1 MFSDIDRNCEML
13 IGSYKKLKSYYHYN
27 KNFIFMKEKIAE
39 FEYDDEKM
47 NQRIKQ
53 LAEFLY
59 NPQNDANIKWIQEL
73 IEKIDFY
80 VLPKAFVE
88 NENKNDQFVR
98 SNLKEKRPINKVNFF
113 INMPIELHLID
124 TLWTVLIGKI
134 AMDHQTIQKSCYGN
148 CLDYKVLY
156 NHQTDWFESINF
168 QKNKLFKIYFPQY
181 CAWRNNAI
189 ETVRKENANQKSQ
202 ILFSLDIK
210 GFYYSVRWKFDILE
224 KIFAD
229 DDRYKALYFETK
241 VLENIFLTYTQLIME
256 YRNCSQNTG
265 LGETVLPIGL
275 FSSMFLANLYLSQF
289 DKNICEREEVTYYG
303 RYVDDIILIMDVS
316 GEEKNINEKTVFERC
331 LVDRLKI
338 LEKEGQDNYN
348 LKDYSS
354 LKIQKSKVKIF
365 YFAKDDSKALIDQLE
380 KTKEYPSQMNVIP
393 EDELNL
399 ADFEE
404 AIYSNNLI
412 NRETKLRDIGQLKID
427 RFKLG
432 WHMSQAVMN
441 NKVKR
446 KYLTEEEKQKRT
458 WESEK
463 IIEFFVGNRA
473 IEYSSN
479 WINALYY
486 FFLTE
491 NANQYKWKGFEK
503 NIREAIEKIE
513 VGIIEDIKKGKKR
526 TIKAKLKRNLSSCL
540 DISIS
545 VVMALHPYYS
555 KKEKQQILVLARKI
569 RQANLF
575 NHNLVSF
582 PLVNYSDD
590 IDDNVDF
597 TNITLK
603 DMHSMNLSIRKSRKT
618 KYSPRFVNLDE
629 IFQYAFLIQSTHGGT
644 YYRNGKKTIEQKIA
658 FIQDFFYEINTINVG
673 TAYPVGIKFVNED
686 KEGYLIQNIQL
697 GEEKEYKEYVKIA
710 IANIKMNKQRCCY
723 GLPCGENIRLNRSN
737 LIKFM
742 KTAYADGKDKVDFI
756 VFPEFYMPVQWVSDI
771 LSFVRKSGI
780 TVISG
785 LQYITYKNR
794 AFNNIAIFAP
804 IVTRKYKN
812 AIMLVREKNDYA
824 PEEKLILSLEKFR
837 CEDQKIPTYQ
847 IISSNGIRYGNFLCY
862 EFTDIMARSLYKGKI
877 DILFAPVNNKDT
889 SYFSNIIET
898 TARDL
903 HIFIAQANT
912 SVYGDSRITGPY
924 GKNDRNVLQIKGGEQ
939 DDIVI
944 GRINI
949 GEVHRDEIKE
959 QNELEAK
966 IEQNIN
972 SKSSNYSKLKKVF
985 AEDKRKVSK
994 LSARFNL

>member
-1 MFSDIDRNCEML
+1 M
-13 IGSYKKLKSYYHYN
+13 
-27 KNFIFMKEKIAE
+27 
-39 FEYDDEKM
+39 
-47 NQRIKQ
+47 
-53 LAEFLY
+53 
-59 NPQNDANIKWIQEL
+59 
-73 IEKIDFY
+73 
-80 VLPKAFVE
+80 
-88 NENKNDQFVR
+88 
-98 SNLKEKRPINKVNFF
+98 
-113 INMPIELHLID
+113 
-124 TLWTVLIGKI
+124 
-134 AMDHQTIQKSCYGN
+134 
-148 CLDYKVLY
+148 
-156 NHQTDWFESINF
+156 
-168 QKNKLFKIYFPQY
+168 
-181 CAWRNNAI
+181 
-189 ETVRKENANQKSQ
+189 
-202 ILFSLDIK
+202 
-210 GFYYSVRWKFDILE
+210 
-224 KIFAD
+224 
-229 DDRYKALYFETK
+229 
-241 VLENIFLTYTQLIME
+241 
-256 YRNCSQNTG
+256 
-265 LGETVLPIGL
+265 
-275 FSSMFLANLYLSQF
+275 
-289 DKNICEREEVTYYG
+289 
-303 RYVDDIILIMDVS
+303 
-316 GEEKNINEKTVFERC
+316 
-331 LVDRLKI
+331 
-338 LEKEGQDNYN
+338 
-348 LKDYSS
+348 
-354 LKIQKSKVKIF
+354 
-365 YFAKDDSKALIDQLE
+365 
-380 KTKEYPSQMNVIP
+380 
-393 EDELNL
+393 
-399 ADFEE
+399 
-404 AIYSNNLI
+404 
-412 NRETKLRDIGQLKID
+412 
-427 RFKLG
+427 
-432 WHMSQAVMN
+432 
-441 NKVKR
+441 
-446 KYLTEEEKQKRT
+446 
-458 WESEK
+458 
-463 IIEFFVGNRA
+463 
-473 IEYSSN
+473 
-479 WINALYY
+479 
-486 FFLTE
+486 
-491 NANQYKWKGFEK
+491 
-503 NIREAIEKIE
+503 
-513 VGIIEDIKKGKKR
+513 
-526 TIKAKLKRNLSSCL
+526 
-540 DISIS
+540 
-545 VVMALHPYYS
+545 
-555 KKEKQQILVLARKI
+555 
-569 RQANLF
+569 
-575 NHNLVSF
+575 
-582 PLVNYSDD
+582 
-590 IDDNVDF
+590 
-597 TNITLK
+597 
-603 DMHSMNLSIRKSRKT
+603 
-618 KYSPRFVNLDE
+618 
-629 IFQYAFLIQSTHGGT
+629 IQSTHGGK

-737 LIKFM
+737 LIQFM